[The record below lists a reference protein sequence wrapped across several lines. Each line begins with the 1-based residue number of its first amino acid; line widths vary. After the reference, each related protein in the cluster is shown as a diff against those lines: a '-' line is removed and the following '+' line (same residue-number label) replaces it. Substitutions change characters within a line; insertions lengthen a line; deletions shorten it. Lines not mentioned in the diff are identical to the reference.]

1 MGFREMTTSIIR
13 VSRSPYHN
21 RRLVFEEEI
30 LQFNLQQTELK
41 YGVDFLTTPVVPF
54 AVEVDRVMVKTSEK
68 DVRSEREKGSSGKPA
83 NLPPDYNIIKGLGG
97 SRLPK
102 IVERIV
108 EIQDRIKELTGDLKT
123 ELKDL
128 QVEGATLMLK
138 AKAKSV
144 MVGEV
149 RTTQT
154 GGTTRKIL
162 KKDLLLKNGVKLAV
176 IEKSTVDSK
185 PSEYSLKVTV
195 KGEGQDGDEEE

>member
-1 MGFREMTTSIIR
+1 MTTSIIR
-13 VSRSPYHN
+13 VSRSPYHT

-30 LQFNLQQTELK
+30 LQFNLQRTELK

-68 DVRSEREKGSSGKPA
+68 DVKPEREKESKPA

-97 SRLPK
+97 TRLPK

-108 EIQDRIKELTGDLKT
+108 EVEARIKELTADLKS

-128 QVEGATLMLK
+128 QVEGATLLLK
-138 AKAKSV
+138 AKVKSV
-144 MVGEV
+144 MVGEA

-154 GGTTRKIL
+154 GGTTRKII
-162 KKDLLLKNGVKLAV
+162 KEALLLKNGVSKKT
-176 IEKSTVDSK
+176 IEKSKEDSK

-195 KGEGQDGDEEE
+195 KGEGQEEEDGE